1 MKHICSLLFLLM
13 SSITVMAQE
22 SILQDTTIYLNG
34 RKMVIKENNGKIKVK
49 MYEAKSNND
58 TIENAQVFEG
68 VYLNGRSIEQTT
80 IVSVPFVKKKNKNYR
95 FDPHYPAVYVGF
107 DKLSKGALQYSAG
120 VPQIGSKSWEWG
132 INPFCGGIALT
143 PNNHWGI
150 TAALGIARI
159 VHKIDDNHGFEKID
173 GITVCQPAPEGVDYQ
188 KSWLRYWAFRLPIS
202 MEWQTKFGSSRAFI
216 TAGPEV
222 EWRVGIKSRAKYEGS
237 KHTLSSNMNTNPLGL
252 NLLLQAGYGCL
263 GFNARFALTSF
274 FEKNKGPEL
283 YPASLGFAWYW

>member
-188 KSWLRYWAFRLPIS
+188 KS
-202 MEWQTKFGSSRAFI
+202 
-216 TAGPEV
+216 
-222 EWRVGIKSRAKYEGS
+222 
-237 KHTLSSNMNTNPLGL
+237 
-252 NLLLQAGYGCL
+252 
-263 GFNARFALTSF
+263 
-274 FEKNKGPEL
+274 
-283 YPASLGFAWYW
+283 